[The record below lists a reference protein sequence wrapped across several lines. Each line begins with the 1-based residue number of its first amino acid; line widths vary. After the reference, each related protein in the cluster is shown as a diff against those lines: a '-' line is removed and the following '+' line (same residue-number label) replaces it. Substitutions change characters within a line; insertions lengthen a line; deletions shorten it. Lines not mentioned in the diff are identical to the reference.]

1 MKGTGLPWLDSQI
14 LILASSLL
22 CYLRK
27 KDKNIPR
34 FLSCP
39 PPPYLTS
46 LDQIS
51 YWASAQTASGEA
63 QVFCY
68 FVFCLGA
75 EVESRTSYQ
84 FRQTFQH

>member
-22 CYLRK
+22 CCLRK

-39 PPPYLTS
+39 HTYLTP

-75 EVESRTSYQ
+75 GVEPRTSYQ